1 MHLSPAGKFFV
12 FLLLMVCLAILS
24 KFILFKKS
32 PGYYRT
38 YFRNEYRRYTVDEGM
53 EKANFVPFK
62 TIHTMQS
69 EKLRLEFR
77 IDNLAGNIAGFIP
90 LGILF
95 PLLFVSLRRFWKTT
109 AIVFLVSLG
118 FETTQ
123 LLTGLGVFDIDD
135 LILNVAGGI
144 LGYIFFRIFFRK
156 KKHPAT

>member
-1 MHLSPAGKFFV
+1 MI
-12 FLLLMVCLAILS
+12 CLAVLA

-32 PGYYRT
+32 PHYYKN
-38 YFRNEYRRYTVDEGM
+38 YFRTEYKRYSIDEGM

-62 TIHTMQS
+62 TIHIMQS

-95 PLLFVSLRRFWKTT
+95 PLLFMGLRSLWRTT
-109 AIVFLVSLG
+109 AVIFLVSLG
-118 FETTQ
+118 FETIQ
-123 LLTGLGVFDIDD
+123 LLTGLGIFDVDD

-144 LGYIFFRIFFRK
+144 LGYFLFWIFFRK
-156 KKHPAT
+156 KKINAGS